1 MPGPA
6 GFERWNRTPLS
17 AILYLAGSQE
27 ADSQTLGMRISL
39 VLRGLGEA
47 FGGVVKE
54 FDGRGE

>member
-17 AILYLAGSQE
+17 AIVYLAGSQE
-27 ADSQTLGMRISL
+27 ADSQRLGMRISL

-47 FGGVVKE
+47 FGVW
-54 FDGRGE
+54 